1 MVPKHIT
8 LTDFLSYRQA
18 SLDFGGL
25 HVACI
30 AGPNG
35 AGKSSLLEAISWV
48 IWGQSRV
55 ANDDH
60 VIHQGAEEARVTFVF
75 EQAGEI
81 YRIIRSRHRVQGTG
95 LEFQIKTE
103 IGYRVLT
110 QGGVRPTQRLI
121 CRSLKLDYETF
132 INSAY
137 LRQGRADDFML
148 KRPAERKNILAALL
162 KLDRYDSLAERARE
176 QAHQARA
183 EVLVR
188 QAQIKELTA
197 HLKDYTASR
206 QRQTELQ
213 SQLAFLEQV
222 QDLGQEQL
230 RQARQLEHT
239 YYHHQQRLQ
248 LLQQRR
254 DYLMEAQQQTA
265 SALADLTLQTQHCQ
279 QVLAEAAA
287 IAAGMEE
294 LQALEQ
300 EEEQLN
306 QQFEQYQ
313 GWQQQRQV
321 LQADYVNQL
330 QNLGRQRQ
338 RCQDRLDN
346 LDSQLQE
353 VNQILHQ
360 AQEVK
365 VASQQLAIAKA
376 RLKHLDAL
384 ELQTGPLWQR
394 QRQIQ
399 AQLSQEQT
407 RLQTRINDL
416 SALAQQLQQ
425 QQTHQPQLVV
435 SAQVLGQTMSQ
446 LQRRRAYQEQVR
458 EKGQERRSFVES
470 LQANQRSCQSQMASV
485 TQKLHLLSYP
495 EAACPVCDLP
505 LDDHHRRLVEDR
517 HRLEQQDLQEQ
528 IWVIGEQL
536 AVSEREIQVLR
547 QEYRAVEVELDRK
560 STRLNSSH
568 SSVSR
573 MPSSA

>member
-197 HLKDYTASR
+197 HLKITP
-206 QRQTELQ
+206 
-213 SQLAFLEQV
+213 LAGNVKPSCKANWRSWNRFKIW
-222 QDLGQEQL
+222 GKNNC
-230 RQARQLEHT
+230 ARP
-239 YYHHQQRLQ
+239 
-248 LLQQRR
+248 
-254 DYLMEAQQQTA
+254 
-265 SALADLTLQTQHCQ
+265 
-279 QVLAEAAA
+279 
-287 IAAGMEE
+287 G
-294 LQALEQ
+294 
-300 EEEQLN
+300 N
-306 QQFEQYQ
+306 
-313 GWQQQRQV
+313 
-321 LQADYVNQL
+321 
-330 QNLGRQRQ
+330 
-338 RCQDRLDN
+338 
-346 LDSQLQE
+346 
-353 VNQILHQ
+353 
-360 AQEVK
+360 
-365 VASQQLAIAKA
+365 
-376 RLKHLDAL
+376 
-384 ELQTGPLWQR
+384 
-394 QRQIQ
+394 
-399 AQLSQEQT
+399 
-407 RLQTRINDL
+407 
-416 SALAQQLQQ
+416 
-425 QQTHQPQLVV
+425 
-435 SAQVLGQTMSQ
+435 
-446 LQRRRAYQEQVR
+446 
-458 EKGQERRSFVES
+458 
-470 LQANQRSCQSQMASV
+470 
-485 TQKLHLLSYP
+485 
-495 EAACPVCDLP
+495 
-505 LDDHHRRLVEDR
+505 
-517 HRLEQQDLQEQ
+517 
-528 IWVIGEQL
+528 
-536 AVSEREIQVLR
+536 
-547 QEYRAVEVELDRK
+547 
-560 STRLNSSH
+560 
-568 SSVSR
+568 
-573 MPSSA
+573 